1 VQRDVLRETDHG
13 FAGLSMIGN
22 CVTFQLTV
30 CCSMTPLQL
39 LRPVAQD
46 CPPGNQLAPEMLNR
60 AILNA
65 RERHTMS
72 AERFRTQE
80 ATQESHAASRN
91 SLDAAPDPI
100 VIVDPQEV
108 IVRADAPIK
117 RMSGELIEGLTGLHR
132 DFLRLIRAR
141 DRDAGTPLTC
151 STIRWT
157 CALLVMPGGTIM
169 LKGCCATGP
178 LSQFLRFQKE
188 TIHDQR
194 SITSR
199 AHCRRQSRRCG
210 CVGIAA

>member
-80 ATQESHAASRN
+80 ATRESHAASRH

-100 VIVDPQEV
+100 VIVDPAGSDCACRCSHQTHV
-108 IVRADAPIK
+108 
-117 RMSGELIEGLTGLHR
+117 GELIEGLTGLHR

-141 DRDAGTPLTC
+141 DRDAGT
-151 STIRWT
+151 R
-157 CALLVMPGGTIM
+157 
-169 LKGCCATGP
+169 
-178 LSQFLRFQKE
+178 
-188 TIHDQR
+188 
-194 SITSR
+194 
-199 AHCRRQSRRCG
+199 
-210 CVGIAA
+210 